1 MNRRIAVLGMAL
13 ASMAL
18 LAASAVGTAFAQ
30 TPGGGYGPGWGCG
43 PGGMMGS
50 YWGPNAQPGPGGRG
64 GWGMGPGMMGGW
76 RGGAQPTGNPIGMD
90 QAQQV
95 AEQVVGASGYP
106 NLVIDEIMEFQRN
119 FYVDVKEKDSGVHAF
134 ELLVDRYTGATY
146 PEPGPNM
153 MWNTKYG
160 MMAGMMGR
168 GMMGGYSWWGGTPQ
182 QPTADMPVK
191 ADQPVQR
198 ANDFLAQAFAGAKAA
213 DDPATFYGYY
223 TLDFSKDGKT
233 LGMLSVNG
241 YSGQVWLHTWH
252 GDFIDEKEI
261 GSR

>member
-1 MNRRIAVLGMAL
+1 MKRRTAVLGTAL
-13 ASMAL
+13 ASVAL
-18 LAASAVGTAFAQ
+18 LAAGTVFAQ
-30 TPGGGYGPGWGCG
+30 TPGGGYGQGWGCG
-43 PGGMMGS
+43 PGGMMGG

-64 GWGMGPGMMGGW
+64 GWSMGPGMMGGW
-76 RGGAQPTGNPIGMD
+76 WGGTQPTGNPIGMD
-90 QAQQV
+90 QA
-95 AEQVVGASGYP
+95 EQAARQAIAASGYS

-119 FYVDVKEKDSGVHAF
+119 FYVDVKEKDTGTHAF
-134 ELLVDRYTGATY
+134 ELLVDRYTGAVY

-160 MMAGMMGR
+160 MMGGMMGR
-168 GMMGGYSWWGGTPQ
+168 GMMGGWWRGNSQ

-191 ADQPVQR
+191 ADQ
-198 ANDFLAQAFAGAKAA
+198 AIKDASAYLAQAFPGAQAA
-213 DDPATFYGYY
+213 TDPSAFYGYY

-252 GDFIDEKEI
+252 GDFIGEKEI
-261 GSR
+261 GS